1 MWSSQAGLPGDCT
14 WGCDEKPSESIC
26 QSPFLQ
32 SCDSCPLRLGL
43 FFVWLFEDTASLTW
57 LIDSSRLAGYWLD
70 SRAAGIHR
78 TLNFSQLLIL
88 GLVTLKVALIYA

>member
-1 MWSSQAGLPGDCT
+1 MRSHQNLFVKALFYKAVTPVLCVWVC
-14 WGCDEKPSESIC
+14 
-26 QSPFLQ
+26 FLFV
-32 SCDSCPLRLGL
+32 CL
-43 FFVWLFEDTASLTW
+43 FVCLFEDTASLTW